1 MNKKEELISDAI
13 VLSESFNNVDDLFNT
28 ADEEIKPTSK
38 KRENKQ
44 TQQPET
50 IFKPNYLKILLL
62 IIIVIIFIKAFKVSK

>member
-28 ADEEIKPTSK
+28 ADEEIKPPS
-38 KRENKQ
+38 
-44 TQQPET
+44 QQPET